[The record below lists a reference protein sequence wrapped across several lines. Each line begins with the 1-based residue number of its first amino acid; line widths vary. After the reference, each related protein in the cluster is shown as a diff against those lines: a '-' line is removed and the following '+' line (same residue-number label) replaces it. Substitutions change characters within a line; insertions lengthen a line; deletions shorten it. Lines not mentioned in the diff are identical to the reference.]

1 MLSNE
6 LEKLKY
12 DLSDTIDTRFEF
24 ISRSIETQTK
34 ALQESYEKL
43 TNELKGT
50 SKEITINYKEQMIN
64 IKSMVATYFAK
75 IDT

>member
-1 MLSNE
+1 M
-6 LEKLKY
+6 K
-12 DLSDTIDTRFEF
+12 DLDSKFRCLPRHAPVFC
-24 ISRSIETQTK
+24 K
-34 ALQESYEKL
+34 SYEKL

-50 SKEITINYKEQMIN
+50 SKEITVNYKEQMVN